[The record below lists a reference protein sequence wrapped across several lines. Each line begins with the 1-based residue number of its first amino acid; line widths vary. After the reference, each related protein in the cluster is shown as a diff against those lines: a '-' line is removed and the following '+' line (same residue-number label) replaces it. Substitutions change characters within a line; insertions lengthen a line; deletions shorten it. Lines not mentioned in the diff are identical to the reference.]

1 MVVKSHRIGLFSLV
15 GAARDPL
22 ELREVGTIWESLDLG
37 FAADDPVLKLCI
49 EERPDFRRCVAR
61 RTTLPLPENI
71 LTILHISGQTLFFY
85 IFRFAE

>member
-1 MVVKSHRIGLFSLV
+1 MQVNHGIR
-15 GAARDPL
+15 PE

-37 FAADDPVLKLCI
+37 FVADDTAPKLCI

-61 RTTLPLPENI
+61 RTTQYFPENI

-85 IFRFAE
+85 VLRFAE